1 MAHEHETPQDPVDA
15 DHTSQL
21 DVLILLYGTRGD
33 TQPYLRIARLLRE
46 TYGHRVRLA
55 AAPTFGPLVSGEYG
69 LEFFSTGHD
78 LAPFLDF
85 DQRTKTLG
93 SKLRAMVNGEL
104 DRLKKR
110 QAEIFDSH
118 WLACIDGAEDN
129 KRPFVADAIIST
141 PVAWTPISLAQRLG
155 IPLFLLHANPRSP
168 TRAWPHSARNPSD
181 TVLVECDQNFKSW
194 RAEESK
200 YVGPDSKH
208 ATQLKTNPRH

>member
-1 MAHEHETPQDPVDA
+1 M
-15 DHTSQL
+15 
-21 DVLILLYGTRGD
+21 
-33 TQPYLRIARLLRE
+33 
-46 TYGHRVRLA
+46 
-55 AAPTFGPLVSGEYG
+55 SGEYG